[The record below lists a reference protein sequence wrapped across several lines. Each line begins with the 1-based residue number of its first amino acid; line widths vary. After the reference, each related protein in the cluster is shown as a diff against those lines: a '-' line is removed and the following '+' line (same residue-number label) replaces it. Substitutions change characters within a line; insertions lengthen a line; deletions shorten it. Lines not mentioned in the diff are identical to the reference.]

1 MSSITFQ
8 KIQSKLNEEFAG
20 KGRRIVFWYDEKKE
34 WADQI
39 NLLELQ
45 NAEKIFADGTNQF
58 EIKYKIEYENT
69 DTNYLIYAPL
79 PKPDPNKDHLLDI
92 FLYSKE
98 FKADGLAMF
107 ADELSMDK
115 NHISLLEKY
124 GFFFRNTANQSSFK
138 ALGIDNYNNN
148 SITLGMLCC
157 LCDVTEQPTIQNLI
171 VNILKNGD
179 ISNNKYMQIFSENNL
194 TDVFWENCRNNLG
207 WQEESPTIEKMLI
220 TVYLTYFKRD
230 LYEDLPEKYKPFIA
244 QKTGNVTQI
253 LENLKNNKQKYYE
266 YADYIAGYININE
279 ILQKL
284 SVDSIVNCSVFK
296 EVDKYITDWVI
307 QRLMNNDL
315 GALANKKPLNII
327 CDERRQKTVDTPLEH
342 DYQMLKNAAL
352 MLFAKKDGYSDT
364 LETFIADYASYYYK
378 LDLYYR
384 HFIENY
390 DKLEDN
396 AKYEELQNYI
406 ENYYTNSF
414 LAKYISAWNKLYITD
429 VINVD
434 TCRMRK
440 FYSTFVKPLNKKT
453 VVVISDALRYETAVE
468 LSELFKIDQNCTVNM
483 KYMLGELPSITSL
496 GMAALLPNKKLDIT
510 IDGKVFCDEKQADD
524 LVKRQIILQSVNEKS
539 GCIQYNDFFQMKRDD
554 MRSLLKNID
563 TLYVYHNQIDSR
575 GENLPTEKDVF
586 SACRDTINE
595 LYEKIKYLGKN
606 ANVYHFIV
614 VSDHGFIY
622 KREKLTESDK
632 IGDISKLGQVTNRR
646 FIISG
651 RQNQTDGI
659 CAIKIGDLLGND
671 NTNYILFPESVNVF
685 KCSGGQNYVHGG
697 SSPQELIIPV
707 IDIDIERYAVETR
720 SAEIRLSRAIKPRI
734 NNLIT
739 TFEFLQTEAV
749 SSEVK
754 PETYEIYI
762 AEIDNANNKTQLL
775 SDIQIITANKT
786 GVESS
791 DRLFKLTFNLK
802 NQEYPK
808 DKSYYLIIRRKDSTM
823 ELSRTE
829 VNIDIAFAGN
839 FGFF

>member
-1 MSSITFQ
+1 MSNITFQ
-8 KIQSKLNEEFAG
+8 KIQSKLNIEFAEE
-20 KGRRIVFWYDEKKE
+20 GRRIVFWYDEKNE

-39 NLLELQ
+39 SKLELQ
-45 NAEKIFADGTNQF
+45 NVEILFADGSNQF
-58 EIKYKIEYENT
+58 EIKYKIEYENLG
-69 DTNYLIYAPL
+69 TNYLIYSPL
-79 PKPDPNKDHLLDI
+79 PKPDPNKDHLLDV
-92 FLYSKE
+92 FLYSRE
-98 FKADGLAMF
+98 FKADSLALF
-107 ADELSMDK
+107 AEELLIDK
-115 NHISLLEKY
+115 NFMPLLEKY
-124 GFFFRNTANQSSFK
+124 GFFFRNTANQSSFQ
-138 ALGIDNYNNN
+138 ALGIDSYDDN

-157 LCDVTEQPTIQNLI
+157 LCDVTEPSIQNLI
-171 VNILKNGD
+171 VHIITNND
-179 ISNNKYMQIFSENNL
+179 ISDNKYLRIFSENNL
-194 TDVFWENCRNNLG
+194 TDVFWEYCRNNLG
-207 WQEESPTIEKMLI
+207 WQEPSPTLEKLLI

-253 LENLKNNKQKYYE
+253 LENLKNNKQKYQE
-266 YADYIAGYININE
+266 YADYTAGKIKIND
-279 ILQKL
+279 ILQAL
-284 SVDSIVNCSVFK
+284 SVESIVNCSVFK

-307 QRLMNNDL
+307 KRLINNDL
-315 GALANKKPLNII
+315 GTLPNNKSLDII
-327 CDERRQKTVDTPLEH
+327 CDERLQKNAGTPLEH

-352 MLFAKKDGYSDT
+352 LLSAKKTDDYSGT
-364 LETFIADYASYYYK
+364 LEAFVVDYTKYYYK
-378 LDLYYR
+378 IDLYYR

-396 AKYEELQNYI
+396 TKYEELQNNI

-414 LAKYISAWNKLYITD
+414 LAKYISAWNKTYITG
-429 VINVD
+429 VKNTD
-434 TCRMRK
+434 TCRMRR

-453 VVVISDALRYETAVE
+453 VVVISDALRYEVAAE
-468 LSELFKIDQNCTVNM
+468 LLEIFKNDQNCTVNM
-483 KYMLGELPSITSL
+483 KYMLGELPSVTSL
-496 GMAALLPNKKLDIT
+496 GMAALLPNDKLDIAL
-510 IDGKVFCDEKQADD
+510 DGKVLCDGKQTDD
-524 LVKRQIILQSVNEKS
+524 LAKRRIILQSVNKNSE
-539 GCIQYNDFFQMKRDD
+539 CIQYNDFFQMKRDD
-554 MRSLLKNID
+554 MRSLLKNTD

-606 ANVYHFIV
+606 ANVYHFVV

-632 IGDISKLGQVTNRR
+632 IGDVSKIGQLTNRR

-659 CAIKIGDLLGND
+659 CEIKIGDLLRND
-671 NTNYILFPESVNVF
+671 NNNYILFPESVNVF

-707 IDIDIERYAVETR
+707 IDIDIEKYAVETR
-720 SAEIRLSRAIKPRI
+720 AAEIRLSRAIKPRI

-739 TFEFLQTEAV
+739 TLEFLQTEAV

-754 PETYEIYI
+754 PETYEIFVV
-762 AEIDNANNKTQLL
+762 ETDNANNKTQLL
-775 SDIQIITANKT
+775 SDIQTITANKT

-808 DKSYYLIIRRKDSTM
+808 DKTYYLIIRRKDSTI
-823 ELSRTE
+823 EISRTE
-829 VNIDIAFAGN
+829 VIIDIAFAGN